1 MKYFLLSVLLILS
14 FWVQPIDSM
23 ATTSANSHLK
33 KGSTSYFTQHT
44 VQKRKSSI
52 RRSFKERLTQKILMR
67 KLKRKS
73 ESPIGFLQ
81 TRKAWMF
88 WVLLGLWILLM
99 VLAWVLILGPMFKN
113 IS

>member
-44 VQKRKSSI
+44 VQKSSI
-52 RRSFKERLTQKILMR
+52 RRSNKERLAQKILMR

-73 ESPIGFLQ
+73 ESPFGFLL
-81 TRKAWMF
+81 TRRAWKF
-88 WVLLGLWILLM
+88 WMLLGAWILLM
-99 VLAWVLILGPMFKN
+99 VLAWVLILGPIFKN

>member
-1 MKYFLLSVLLILS
+1 MKYLLLSALLILS

-33 KGSTSYFTQHT
+33 KGNTSYFTQHT
-44 VQKRKSSI
+44 MQKSSI
-52 RRSFKERLTQKILMR
+52 RRSFKERLAQKILMR
-67 KLKRKS
+67 KLKKKS

-81 TRKAWMF
+81 TRRAWKL

-99 VLAWVLILGPMFKN
+99 VLAWVFILGPIFKN